1 MGYFVVVD
9 KSPDSDARVNV
20 SRNAFF
26 QLALCKKSFFDV
38 DIVVK
43 KQIEMWFS
51 VFCTLIDNDRRH
63 RSGQNL
69 LWTHSAAPGE
79 STTF

>member
-43 KQIEMWFS
+43 KQIEMWFG
-51 VFCTLIDNDRRH
+51 VFCTLIDNDTRH
-63 RSGQNL
+63 HSGQNVVD
-69 LWTHSAAPGE
+69 SRGAAE
-79 STTF
+79 